1 MSPKFDL
8 TNDIKFKN
16 IINNFE
22 NYFKK
27 ICEIIGLDEKWSP
40 KNSYDIEIKKSF
52 VRGLLRYLEDFFY

>member
-22 NYFKK
+22 DYFKK
-27 ICEIIGLDEKWSP
+27 ICEIIGLDE
-40 KNSYDIEIKKSF
+40 N
-52 VRGLLRYLEDFFY
+52 GLRKIHMI